1 MINTEQQKSIEEEK
15 PIAGNET
22 IVSERRDRL
31 GQEIKSQSGK
41 RHKVTFRDDIM
52 KGEKVSEVILVES
65 YKKYNLLTASEK
77 GDNIKCL
84 IF

>member
-15 PIAGNET
+15 PDAYKEP
-22 IVSERRDRL
+22 IVKERRDRL
-31 GQEIKSQSGK
+31 GQDIKSQSGK
-41 RHKVTFRDDIM
+41 RHKVTFRDDVM
-52 KGEKVSEVILVES
+52 KGEKVSEVILIES
-65 YKKYNLLTASEK
+65 YKKYNVLTASEK